1 MRAVVDA
8 SFLMRSVELGRDLI
22 EAVSERI
29 GEPVVPYTVPQVI
42 DELRRLS
49 SGKGVKAAK
58 ARAALEVAK
67 GIEVVEVGERD
78 APADR
83 ILVELS
89 RERGDVVLT
98 SDLGVMRAVLRG
110 GGRAALVT
118 EEGEVKLV
126 L

>member
-1 MRAVVDA
+1 MRAIVDA

-22 EAVSERI
+22 EAVSERL
-29 GEPVVPYTVPQVI
+29 GEPVVPYTVPQVLE
-42 DELRRLS
+42 ELRRLS
-49 SGKGVKAAK
+49 SGRGVKAIRV
-58 ARAALEVAK
+58 RAALKVAR

-83 ILVELS
+83 VLVELS
-89 RERGDVVLT
+89 RQRGDIVLT
-98 SDLGVMRAVLRG
+98 SDLGVMRAVLRR